1 MQYVQ
6 PHNTPDNYYWYSN
19 IFTDIELDKI
29 EKDLAVVSS
38 AKAKLGDEGE
48 ESSKEI
54 RSSRI
59 KWIPKDQKWIWLY
72 EKLTKLAAT
81 ANNEIWHFDLYS
93 ATELI
98 QYTEYYAEEG
108 GHYTWHMDCGPGNMS
123 HRKISITV
131 QMSDTEEYEGGDLEL
146 WFGGNEPKQGPRGK
160 GVGVLFPSYVLHRVT
175 PVTKGLRKSLV
186 LWVGGSHFK

>member
-6 PHNTPDNYYWYSN
+6 PHNTPDNYYWYSD

-81 ANNEIWHFDLYS
+81 ANNAIWHFDLYS